1 MGPDYHG
8 ATLMEMMSPD
18 PQDPHGV
25 LMLFTVQVSFKLI
38 TIYIHVIKLTY
49 HFTWDLITMA
59 RFHGN
64 DVT

>member
-18 PQDPHGV
+18 AQDPHGV
-25 LMLFTVQVSFKLI
+25 VMLFTVQVSLKLI
-38 TIYIHVIKLTY
+38 TIYIHIIKLTY

-59 RFHGN
+59 PLSWK
-64 DVT
+64 